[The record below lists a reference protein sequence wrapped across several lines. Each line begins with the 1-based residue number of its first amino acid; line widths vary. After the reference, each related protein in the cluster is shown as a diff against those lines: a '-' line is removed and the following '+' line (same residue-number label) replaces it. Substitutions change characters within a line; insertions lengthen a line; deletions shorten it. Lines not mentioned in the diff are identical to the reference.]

1 MKSPFPSF
9 KWISTFSILLLGYF
23 TVVSSG
29 DAQGSTECDRQT
41 FSPVDC
47 PASSEEEP
55 TNNEDNDDIGNIE
68 EQIPT
73 VIPFP

>member
-1 MKSPFPSF
+1 MKSPFQSF
-9 KWISTFSILLLGYF
+9 KWISAFSILLLGYF

-47 PASSEEEP
+47 PASSEEEE
-55 TNNEDNDDIGNIE
+55 TNNEDNDAIGNIE

>member
-9 KWISTFSILLLGYF
+9 KWISAFSILLLGYF

-41 FSPVDC
+41 FSLVDC
-47 PASSEEEP
+47 PISSEEEA
-55 TNNEDNDDIGNIE
+55 TNNEDNVAIGNIE

>member
-9 KWISTFSILLLGYF
+9 KWISVLSILLLGYF

-29 DAQGSTECDRQT
+29 DAQGSTECDRQ
-41 FSPVDC
+41 PVDC
-47 PASSEEEP
+47 PASSDEEE
-55 TNNEDNDDIGNIE
+55 TNNEDNDAIGNIE

>member
-9 KWISTFSILLLGYF
+9 KWISAFSILLLGYF
-23 TVVSSG
+23 TVVSSV

-47 PASSEEEP
+47 PTSSEEV
-55 TNNEDNDDIGNIE
+55 TNNEDNDAIGNIE

>member
-9 KWISTFSILLLGYF
+9 KWISAFSILLLGYF

-41 FSPVDC
+41 FSLVDC
-47 PASSEEEP
+47 PASSEEV
-55 TNNEDNDDIGNIE
+55 TNNEDNDAIGNIE

>member
-9 KWISTFSILLLGYF
+9 KWISAFSILLLGYF

-29 DAQGSTECDRQT
+29 DAQGSIECDRQT
-41 FSPVDC
+41 FSPVNC
-47 PASSEEEP
+47 PASSEEEE
-55 TNNEDNDDIGNIE
+55 TNNEDNDAIGNIE

>member
-9 KWISTFSILLLGYF
+9 KWISAFSILLLGYF

-29 DAQGSTECDRQT
+29 DAQASTECDRQT

-47 PASSEEEP
+47 PASSE
-55 TNNEDNDDIGNIE
+55 DNDAIGNIE